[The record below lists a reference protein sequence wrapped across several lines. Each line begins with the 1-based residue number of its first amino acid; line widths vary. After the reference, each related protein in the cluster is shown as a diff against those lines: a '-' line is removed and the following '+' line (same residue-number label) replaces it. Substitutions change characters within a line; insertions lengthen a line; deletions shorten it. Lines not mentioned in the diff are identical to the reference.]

1 MNSVSC
7 RAPFLS
13 RELQTRSCRAML
25 SCALLPPQTTRIPLL
40 RTFSSA
46 RPQPRFRIPA
56 HVAAFSV
63 ILTPAIIYFA
73 FYERFGDEEKLQEE
87 LRARY
92 ADEIRVT
99 SGKNQHMAD
108 FFRHT
113 FRNPDGTSDDKLD
126 ELLRAGKKAKKR
138 LHAVDESLYRTAE
151 GTAEK
156 QRTEQESV
164 KQKQGKKKN
173 PPGVRPSSSS
183 TSQAATSTVGGPA
196 HSSHGGGERESRAE
210 DTTGASRF
218 ADMVDTKTVVSFASV
233 AVLAAAAGYLFGGRS
248 NRA

>member
-1 MNSVSC
+1 M
-7 RAPFLS
+7 A
-13 RELQTRSCRAML
+13 
-25 SCALLPPQTTRIPLL
+25 RIPLL
-40 RTFSSA
+40 RRYSSA

-56 HVAAFSV
+56 QVAAFSV
-63 ILTPAIIYFA
+63 ILTPAVIYFA

-87 LRARY
+87 LRERY

-126 ELLRAGKKAKKR
+126 ELLKAGRKAKKR
-138 LHAVDESLYRTAE
+138 LHAVDETLYGTAE

-164 KQKQGKKKN
+164 EQKQGKEIKS
-173 PPGVRPSSSS
+173 PAGRPSSSP
-183 TSQAATSTVGGPA
+183 TSQAATSTVGGPSQ
-196 HSSHGGGERESRAE
+196 SSHAGCERESRAE
-210 DTTGASRF
+210 DKTGTSRSKP
-218 ADMVDTKTVVSFASV
+218 ARLSSDMVDTKSVVSFASV
-233 AVLAAAAGYLFGGRS
+233 AVLAAAVGYLFGGRS